1 MNRFKFIKDEVLRE
15 NLNNTFQHIKN
26 LIEISKDIEP
36 LAKHAFYKTII
47 VYVAT
52 IIEAILIHTCLCQ
65 KNINLK
71 FEISKNKWKYFEPK
85 TYYKLE
91 NGDEIVMC
99 KRKKQTETLNK
110 KTTFKKIITFY
121 KQKKLLG
128 TTLLKDIEEVS
139 KINIYS

>member
-71 FEISKNKWKYFEPK
+71 FEISKNKF
-85 TYYKLE
+85 
-91 NGDEIVMC
+91 
-99 KRKKQTETLNK
+99 
-110 KTTFKKIITFY
+110 
-121 KQKKLLG
+121 LL
-128 TTLLKDIEEVS
+128 
-139 KINIYS
+139 